1 MEATGNLSPL
11 FESVKC
17 DIDPM
22 GSNLSP
28 YGFAAPGV
36 RRSTA
41 LREMSNRA
49 AGKGRGGS
57 IIIDPRG
64 QQRLTTPLS
73 DAHP

>member
-28 YGFAAPGV
+28 YGFALPGV
-36 RRSTA
+36 RRSSTLMGMA
-41 LREMSNRA
+41 NRA
-49 AGKGRGGS
+49 AGKGRGGQS
-57 IIIDPRG
+57 L
-64 QQRLTTPLS
+64 LTPGVS
-73 DAHP
+73 ND